1 VVRVDGKILE
11 IMTGLRVFILSMICL
26 VVGATLLTIRFKHRG
41 EGETPP
47 PVEMEADLTL
57 KSINIVGDRLGLKEW
72 ELKAKAARHFQ
83 EEKMTMLEGIEAA
96 FYVKEGGVIRL
107 KGDRGRIL
115 HGTKDI
121 ELQGNIVILN
131 ADDGYQLTTDDLH
144 YVYSDRQIRS
154 SQRVDIV
161 GKGLEVTGKGMS
173 IDLVTGKLSMWGR
186 LDTVL
191 FKPLEGWKDMV
202 PRWDR

>member
-11 IMTGLRVFILSMICL
+11 IMTGLRVFILLMICL
-26 VVGATLLTIRFKHRG
+26 VVGATLLTIRFRHRG
-41 EGETPP
+41 EGEIPP
-47 PVEMEADLTL
+47 PVETEADLTL
-57 KSINIVGDRLGLKEW
+57 KSIHIVGDRLGLREW
-72 ELKAKAARHFQ
+72 DLKAKAARHFQ

-96 FYVKEGGVIRL
+96 FYVKEGGLIRL
-107 KGDRGRIL
+107 RGDRGRIL

-121 ELQGNIVILN
+121 ELQGNVVILN
-131 ADDGYQLTTDDLH
+131 TDDGYQLTTEGLH
-144 YVYSDRQIRS
+144 YVYRERQIKS

-191 FKPLEGWKDMV
+191 FEPLEGWKGMV

>member
-115 HGTKDI
+115 H
-121 ELQGNIVILN
+121 
-131 ADDGYQLTTDDLH
+131 
-144 YVYSDRQIRS
+144 
-154 SQRVDIV
+154 
-161 GKGLEVTGKGMS
+161 
-173 IDLVTGKLSMWGR
+173 
-186 LDTVL
+186 
-191 FKPLEGWKDMV
+191 
-202 PRWDR
+202 

>member
-1 VVRVDGKILE
+1 MVRVDGRILE
-11 IMTGLRVFILSMICL
+11 IMTGLRIFILSMICV
-26 VVGATLLTIRFKHRG
+26 VVGVTLLTIRFRHRG
-41 EGETPP
+41 EEETPP
-47 PVEMEADLTL
+47 PVETGADLTL
-57 KSINIVGDRLGLKEW
+57 KSIHIVGDRLGLREW
-72 ELKAKAARHFQ
+72 ELKAKAAHHFQ
-83 EEKMTMLEGIEAA
+83 EKKMTMLEGIEAA
-96 FYVKEGGVIRL
+96 FFVKEGGVIRL

-131 ADDGYQLTTDDLH
+131 ANDGYQLTTDGLN

-191 FKPLEGWKDMV
+191 FGPLEGWKGMV
-202 PRWDR
+202 PRWDQ

>member
-1 VVRVDGKILE
+1 
-11 IMTGLRVFILSMICL
+11 MTGLRIFILSMICL
-26 VVGATLLTIRFKHRG
+26 VVGATLLTIRFKHGG
-41 EGETPP
+41 EGESPP
-47 PVEMEADLTL
+47 PVETEADLTL
-57 KSINIVGDRLGLKEW
+57 KSIHIVGDRLGLREW
-72 ELKAKAARHFQ
+72 ELKARDARHFQ
-83 EEKMTMLEGIEAA
+83 DEKMTMLEGIEAA
-96 FYVKEGGVIRL
+96 FYVQEGGVIRL
-107 KGDRGRIL
+107 RGDRGKIL

-131 ADDGYQLTTDDLH
+131 ADDGYQVTTDGLH
-144 YVYSDRQIRS
+144 YVYRDKQIRS

-161 GKGLEVTGKGMS
+161 GKGMEVTGKEMS

-191 FKPLEGWKDMV
+191 FEPLEGWKDIV

>member
-1 VVRVDGKILE
+1 MVRVDGKILE

-173 IDLVTGKLSMWGR
+173 IDLVTGKLSMWGG
-186 LDTVL
+186 LDTIL
-191 FKPLEGWKDMV
+191 FEPLEGWKGMV

>member
-11 IMTGLRVFILSMICL
+11 IMKGLRVFILLMICL
-26 VVGATLLTIRFKHRG
+26 VVGATLLTIRFRHRG
-41 EGETPP
+41 EGEIPP
-47 PVEMEADLTL
+47 PVETEADLTL
-57 KSINIVGDRLGLKEW
+57 KSIHIVGDRLGLREW
-72 ELKAKAARHFQ
+72 DLKAKAARHFQ

-96 FYVKEGGVIRL
+96 FYVKEGGLIRL
-107 KGDRGRIL
+107 RGDRGRIL

-121 ELQGNIVILN
+121 ELQGNVVILN
-131 ADDGYQLTTDDLH
+131 TDDGYQLTTEGLH
-144 YVYSDRQIRS
+144 YVYRERQIKS

-191 FKPLEGWKDMV
+191 FEPLEGWKGMV